1 MYRHDG
7 RHQNYLTKMLRDRD
21 FVIIL
26 IIGFMFSIVFSLY
39 SIYKYYALDASAFDL
54 GLHANILWTT
64 LHGKLFYSGLL
75 GGGFLSEHFA
85 PFEYLQLPIYYLYP
99 SPISI
104 LIFQDLFLGLAV
116 IPLYKIMQFLF
127 NGRIKDKLY
136 YNILVFTIAV
146 SYELSPFTAS
156 IYSFDF
162 HNMAFL
168 PFFIFTAIYAFLYK
182 KIGLNIA
189 MLILIISLHSSFVYI
204 AIMIILFEI
213 LYSRNYRELNLVF
226 SRVKHR
232 YNLINIFILF
242 AILGFIY
249 IEIASFLKGYIAGQ
263 INSISISTGESGTVS
278 GGLIGMVKAL
288 FTDPAYLFSY
298 VIAQYPLK
306 IIYIALLFGTTGAL
320 SIFLPEVLL
329 IGLPYFAYALTSS
342 YPSYYSLG
350 YQYAAMIYPVMF
362 LGIAFGI
369 SKIIDN
375 LESQSK
381 PRFTPKKF
389 FLSYKKDGQRKTLR
403 IIVIVLIVGLFI
415 GLVFNPLLPYDSLA
429 VNDVSGIHITGC
441 TSYLIN
447 ERKNIPQNSTILVE
461 NNVMPLFSNYAHVY
475 MAPFSPLPNYTN
487 FNYIIYINNTFW
499 SEYGGNNS
507 MEHIANY
514 TLQDKDMAV
523 YSEYHNKVIILKKTS
538 Q

>member
-1 MYRHDG
+1 MYPHEGQKRK
-7 RHQNYLTKMLRDRD
+7 YLPKMLFDKD
-21 FVIIL
+21 FVIIS
-26 IIGFMFSIVFSLY
+26 IIGFMFSILFSVY

-75 GGGFLSEHFA
+75 GEGFLSEHFA
-85 PFEYLQLPIYYLYP
+85 PFEFLQLPIYYLYP
-99 SPISI
+99 SPVSI
-104 LIFQDLFLGLAV
+104 LVFQDLFLGLAV

-127 NGRIKDKLY
+127 NGRIKDKFY
-136 YNILVFTIAV
+136 YHILIFTIAV

-162 HNMAFL
+162 HNMSFL

-182 KIGLNIA
+182 KTGLNIA

-204 AIMIILFEI
+204 TIMILLFEI
-213 LYSRNYRELNLVF
+213 LYSRNYRELNLIF
-226 SRVKHR
+226 SRIKHR
-232 YNLINIFILF
+232 YILISVFMLF
-242 AILGFIY
+242 AMVGFIY

-263 INSISISTGESGTVS
+263 VTSIGISTGESGTVS
-278 GGLIGMVKAL
+278 GGLIGMIKAL

-298 VIAQYPLK
+298 VISQYPLK
-306 IIYIALLFGTTGAL
+306 ILYIALLFGTTGAL
-320 SIFLPEVLL
+320 SIFFPEILL
-329 IGLPYFAYALTSS
+329 IGLPYFAYAITSS

-369 SKIIDN
+369 RKIIDN
-375 LESQSK
+375 LESTKK

-389 FLSYKKDGQRKTLR
+389 FLSYKKDGQRKTLK
-403 IIVIVLIVGLFI
+403 IIAIVVIAGLFA
-415 GLVFNPLLPYDSLA
+415 GLVFNPLIPYDNLA
-429 VNDVSGIHITGC
+429 VNDISGIHITGC

-447 ERKNIPQNSTILVE
+447 ESKTIPRNSTILVE
-461 NNVMPLFSNYAHVY
+461 NNVMPFFSNYANVY
-475 MAPFSPLPNYTN
+475 MAPFSPLPNYTS

-499 SEYGGNNS
+499 AIYGGNNS

-514 TLQDKDMAV
+514 TLHDKDMAV
-523 YSEYHNKVIILKKTS
+523 YSEYHNKVIILKKTV
-538 Q
+538 